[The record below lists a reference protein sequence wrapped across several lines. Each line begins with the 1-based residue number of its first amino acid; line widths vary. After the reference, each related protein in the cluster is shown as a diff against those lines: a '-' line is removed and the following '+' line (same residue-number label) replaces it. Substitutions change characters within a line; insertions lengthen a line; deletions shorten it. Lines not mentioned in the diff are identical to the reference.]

1 MSQLEFYTGLSAVWI
16 AIAWVPYVLDRI
28 MVRGLAGSMANPS
41 LDLAPQSD
49 WAVRAKAAHV
59 VAIQAFSAFAPLA
72 ILAMIRIPE
81 DGYPNILAITF
92 FIGIF
97 AHYVIYAIG
106 ITVLRTLSFSLA
118 ALSTSALGLRVLG
131 FI

>member
-1 MSQLEFYTGLSAVWI
+1 MSQLEFYTGLSAIWI

-41 LDLAPQSD
+41 PDLAPQSD

-118 ALSTSALGLRVLG
+118 ALSTLALGLRVLG

>member
-41 LDLAPQSD
+41 PDLAPQSD

>member
-28 MVRGLAGSMANPS
+28 MVRGLVGSMANPS
-41 LDLAPQSD
+41 SDLVPQSD

-81 DGYPNILAITF
+81 DGYPNILAMTF

-97 AHYVIYAIG
+97 AHYVIYVIG
-106 ITVLRTLSFSLA
+106 ITMLRTLSFSLA
-118 ALSTSALGLRVLG
+118 ALSTLALGLRVLG

>member
-16 AIAWVPYVLDRI
+16 ALAWVPYLLDRI
-28 MVRGLAGSMANPS
+28 MVRGLVGAMANPS
-41 LDLAPQSD
+41 PDLTPQSD

-81 DGYPNILAITF
+81 DGYPNILAMTF

-118 ALSTSALGLRVLG
+118 ALSTLALGMRVLG

>member
-1 MSQLEFYTGLSAVWI
+1 MSQLEFYTGLSAIWI
-16 AIAWVPYVLDRI
+16 AIAWVPYLLDRI
-28 MVRGLAGSMANPS
+28 MVRGLVGAMANPS
-41 LDLAPQSD
+41 PNLAPQSD

-81 DGYPNILAITF
+81 DGYPNILAMTF

-118 ALSTSALGLRVLG
+118 ALSTLALGLRVLG

>member
-16 AIAWVPYVLDRI
+16 AIAWVPYLLDRI
-28 MVRGLAGSMANPS
+28 MVRGLVGAMANPTP
-41 LDLAPQSD
+41 DLTPQSD

-59 VAIQAFSAFAPLA
+59 VAIQAFAAFAPLA

-81 DGYPNILAITF
+81 DGYPNILAMTF

-106 ITVLRTLSFSLA
+106 IPVLRTLSFSLA
-118 ALSTSALGLRVLG
+118 ALSTLALGLRVLG

>member
-16 AIAWVPYVLDRI
+16 AIAWVPYLLDRI
-28 MVRGLAGSMANPS
+28 MVRGLVGAMANPS
-41 LDLAPQSD
+41 PNLAPQSD

-81 DGYPNILAITF
+81 DGYPNILAMTF

-118 ALSTSALGLRVLG
+118 ALSTLALGLRVLG

>member
-59 VAIQAFSAFAPLA
+59 VAIQSFSAFAPLA

-118 ALSTSALGLRVLG
+118 ALSTLALGLRVLG

>member
-16 AIAWVPYVLDRI
+16 AIAWVPYLLDRI
-28 MVRGLAGSMANPS
+28 MVRGLVGAMANPS
-41 LDLAPQSD
+41 PDLAPQSN

-81 DGYPNILAITF
+81 DGYPNILAMTF

-118 ALSTSALGLRVLG
+118 ALSTLALGLRVLG

>member
-16 AIAWVPYVLDRI
+16 AIAWVPYLLDRI
-28 MVRGLAGSMANPS
+28 MVRGLVGAMANPS
-41 LDLAPQSD
+41 PDLAPQSD

-81 DGYPNILAITF
+81 DGYPNTLAMTF
-92 FIGIF
+92 FISIF

-106 ITVLRTLSFSLA
+106 FTVLRTLSFSLA
-118 ALSTSALGLRVLG
+118 ALSTLALGLRVLG

>member
-81 DGYPNILAITF
+81 DGYPNILAMTF

-97 AHYVIYAIG
+97 AHYVIYVIG

-118 ALSTSALGLRVLG
+118 ALSTLALGLRVLG

>member
-16 AIAWVPYVLDRI
+16 AIAWVPYLLDRI
-28 MVRGLAGSMANPS
+28 MVRGLVGAMANPS
-41 LDLAPQSD
+41 PDLAPQSD

-72 ILAMIRIPE
+72 ILAMMRIPE
-81 DGYPNILAITF
+81 DGYPNILAMTF

-118 ALSTSALGLRVLG
+118 ALSTLALGLRVLG

>member
-16 AIAWVPYVLDRI
+16 AIAWVPYLLDRI
-28 MVRGLAGSMANPS
+28 MVRGLVGAMANPS
-41 LDLAPQSD
+41 PDLAPQSD

-81 DGYPNILAITF
+81 DGYPNILAMTF

-97 AHYVIYAIG
+97 AHYFIYAIG

-118 ALSTSALGLRVLG
+118 ALSTLALGLRVLG

>member
-1 MSQLEFYTGLSAVWI
+1 MSQLEFYTGLSAIWI
-16 AIAWVPYVLDRI
+16 AIAWVPYLLDRI
-28 MVRGLAGSMANPS
+28 MVRGLVGAMANPS
-41 LDLAPQSD
+41 PDLTPQSD

-81 DGYPNILAITF
+81 DGYPNILAMTF

-118 ALSTSALGLRVLG
+118 ALSTLALGLRVLG

>member
-41 LDLAPQSD
+41 LDLGPQSD

-97 AHYVIYAIG
+97 AHYVIYVIG

-118 ALSTSALGLRVLG
+118 ALSTLALGLRVLG

>member
-16 AIAWVPYVLDRI
+16 AIAWVPYLLDRI
-28 MVRGLAGSMANPS
+28 MVRGLVGAMANPS
-41 LDLAPQSD
+41 PDLTPQSD

-81 DGYPNILAITF
+81 DGYPNILAMTF

-106 ITVLRTLSFSLA
+106 ITVRRALSFSLA
-118 ALSTSALGLRVLG
+118 ALSTLALGLRVLG

>member
-16 AIAWVPYVLDRI
+16 AIAWVPYLLDRI
-28 MVRGLAGSMANPS
+28 MVRGLVGAMANPS
-41 LDLAPQSD
+41 PDLAQQSD

-81 DGYPNILAITF
+81 DGYPNILAMTF

-118 ALSTSALGLRVLG
+118 ALSTLALGLRVLG

>member
-1 MSQLEFYTGLSAVWI
+1 MSQLEFYTGLSAIWI
-16 AIAWVPYVLDRI
+16 AIAWVPYLLDRI
-28 MVRGLAGSMANPS
+28 MVRGLVGAMANPS
-41 LDLAPQSD
+41 PNLAPQSD

-81 DGYPNILAITF
+81 DGYPNILAMTF

-97 AHYVIYAIG
+97 AHYIIYAIG

-118 ALSTSALGLRVLG
+118 ALSTLALGLRVLG
-131 FI
+131 LI

>member
-1 MSQLEFYTGLSAVWI
+1 MSQLEFYTGLSAIWI
-16 AIAWVPYVLDRI
+16 AIAWVPYLLDRI
-28 MVRGLAGSMANPS
+28 MVRGLVGAMANPS
-41 LDLAPQSD
+41 PDLAPQSD

-81 DGYPNILAITF
+81 DGYPNILAMTF
-92 FIGIF
+92 LIGIF

-118 ALSTSALGLRVLG
+118 ALSTLALGLRVLG
-131 FI
+131 LI

>member
-28 MVRGLAGSMANPS
+28 MVRGLVGSMANPS
-41 LDLAPQSD
+41 PDLVPQSD

-81 DGYPNILAITF
+81 DGYPNILAMTF

-97 AHYVIYAIG
+97 AHYVIYVIG

-118 ALSTSALGLRVLG
+118 ALSTLALGLRVLG

>member
-1 MSQLEFYTGLSAVWI
+1 MSQLDFYTGLSAVWI
-16 AIAWVPYVLDRI
+16 AIAWVPYLLDRI
-28 MVRGLAGSMANPS
+28 MVRGLVGAMANPS
-41 LDLAPQSD
+41 PDLAPQSD

-81 DGYPNILAITF
+81 DGYPNILAMTF

-118 ALSTSALGLRVLG
+118 ALSTLALGLRVLG

>member
-1 MSQLEFYTGLSAVWI
+1 MLQLEFYTGLSAVWI
-16 AIAWVPYVLDRI
+16 AIAWVPYLLDRI
-28 MVRGLAGSMANPS
+28 MVRGLVGAMANPS
-41 LDLAPQSD
+41 LDLAPQSG

-72 ILAMIRIPE
+72 ILAMLRIPE
-81 DGYPNILAITF
+81 DGYPNILAMTF

-118 ALSTSALGLRVLG
+118 ALSTLALGLRVLG

>member
-16 AIAWVPYVLDRI
+16 AIAWVPYLLDRI
-28 MVRGLAGSMANPS
+28 MVRGLVGAMANPS
-41 LDLAPQSD
+41 PDLAQQSD

-81 DGYPNILAITF
+81 DGYPNILAMTF

-97 AHYVIYAIG
+97 AHYVIYVIG

-118 ALSTSALGLRVLG
+118 ALSTLALGLRVLG

>member
-28 MVRGLAGSMANPS
+28 LVRGIGGAMANPS
-41 LDLAPQSD
+41 PDLAPQSD
-49 WAVRAKAAHV
+49 WAIRARSAHV

-72 ILAMIRIPE
+72 ILAIIRIPE
-81 DGYPNILAITF
+81 DSYPNILAMTF

-97 AHYVIYAIG
+97 AHYVIYALG
-106 ITVLRTLSFSLA
+106 IPVLRTLCFSLA
-118 ALSTSALGLRVLG
+118 ALSTLALGLRVLD

>member
-16 AIAWVPYVLDRI
+16 AIAWVPYLLDRI
-28 MVRGLAGSMANPS
+28 MVRGLVGAMANPS
-41 LDLAPQSD
+41 PDLAQQSD

-81 DGYPNILAITF
+81 DGYPNILAMTF

-106 ITVLRTLSFSLA
+106 VTVLRTLSFSLA
-118 ALSTSALGLRVLG
+118 ALSTLALGLRVLG

>member
-16 AIAWVPYVLDRI
+16 AIAWVPYLLDRI
-28 MVRGLAGSMANPS
+28 MVRGLVGAMANPS
-41 LDLAPQSD
+41 PDLTPQSD

-81 DGYPNILAITF
+81 DSYPNILAMTF

-118 ALSTSALGLRVLG
+118 ALSTLALGLRVLG

>member
-16 AIAWVPYVLDRI
+16 AIAWVPYLLDRI
-28 MVRGLAGSMANPS
+28 MVRGLVGAMANPS
-41 LDLAPQSD
+41 PDLAPQSD

-59 VAIQAFSAFAPLA
+59 VAIQAFGAFAPLA

-81 DGYPNILAITF
+81 DGYPNILAMTF

-106 ITVLRTLSFSLA
+106 IPVLRTLSFSLA
-118 ALSTSALGLRVLG
+118 ALSTLALGLRVLG

>member
-16 AIAWVPYVLDRI
+16 AIAWVPYLLDRI
-28 MVRGLAGSMANPS
+28 MVRGLVGAMANPS
-41 LDLAPQSD
+41 PDLAPQSD

-81 DGYPNILAITF
+81 DGYPNILALTF

-97 AHYVIYAIG
+97 AHYFIYAIG

-118 ALSTSALGLRVLG
+118 ALSTLALGLRVLG

>member
-16 AIAWVPYVLDRI
+16 AIAWVPYLLDRI
-28 MVRGLAGSMANPS
+28 MVRGLVGAMANPS
-41 LDLAPQSD
+41 PDLAPQSD

-72 ILAMIRIPE
+72 ILAMIRIPQ
-81 DGYPNILAITF
+81 DGYPNILAMTF

-118 ALSTSALGLRVLG
+118 ALSTLALGLRVLG

>member
-16 AIAWVPYVLDRI
+16 AIAWVPYLLDRI
-28 MVRGLAGSMANPS
+28 MVRGLVGAMANPS
-41 LDLAPQSD
+41 PDLTPQSD

-59 VAIQAFSAFAPLA
+59 VAIQAFAAFAPLA

-81 DGYPNILAITF
+81 DGYPNILAMTF

-106 ITVLRTLSFSLA
+106 VPVLRTLSFSLA
-118 ALSTSALGLRVLG
+118 ALSTLALGLRVLG

>member
-1 MSQLEFYTGLSAVWI
+1 MSQLEFYTCLSAVWI
-16 AIAWVPYVLDRI
+16 AIAWVPYLLDRI
-28 MVRGLAGSMANPS
+28 MVRGLVGAMANPS
-41 LDLAPQSD
+41 PDLAPQSD

-81 DGYPNILAITF
+81 DGYPNILALTF

-106 ITVLRTLSFSLA
+106 FTVLRTLSFSLA
-118 ALSTSALGLRVLG
+118 ALSTLALGLRVLG

>member
-1 MSQLEFYTGLSAVWI
+1 MSQLEFYTGLSAIWI

-118 ALSTSALGLRVLG
+118 ALSTLALGLRVLG

>member
-16 AIAWVPYVLDRI
+16 AIAWVPYLLDRI
-28 MVRGLAGSMANPS
+28 MVRGLVGAMANPS
-41 LDLAPQSD
+41 PDLTPQSD

-81 DGYPNILAITF
+81 DGYPNILAMTF

-118 ALSTSALGLRVLG
+118 ALSTLALGLRVLG
-131 FI
+131 LI

>member
-1 MSQLEFYTGLSAVWI
+1 MSQLEFYTCLSAVWI
-16 AIAWVPYVLDRI
+16 AIAWVPYLLDRI
-28 MVRGLAGSMANPS
+28 MVRGLVGAMANPS
-41 LDLAPQSD
+41 PDLAPQSD

-81 DGYPNILAITF
+81 DGYPNILAMTF

-97 AHYVIYAIG
+97 AHYVIYVIG

-118 ALSTSALGLRVLG
+118 AMSTLALGLRVLG

>member
-1 MSQLEFYTGLSAVWI
+1 MSQLDFYTCLSAVWI
-16 AIAWVPYVLDRI
+16 AIAWVPYLLNRI
-28 MVRGLAGSMANPS
+28 MVRGLVGAMANPS
-41 LDLAPQSD
+41 PDLAPQSD

-81 DGYPNILAITF
+81 DGYPNILAMTF

-118 ALSTSALGLRVLG
+118 ALSTLALGLRVLG
-131 FI
+131 LI

>member
-16 AIAWVPYVLDRI
+16 AIAWVPYLLDRI
-28 MVRGLAGSMANPS
+28 MVRGLVGAMANPS
-41 LDLAPQSD
+41 PNLTPQSD

-81 DGYPNILAITF
+81 DGYPNILAMTF

-106 ITVLRTLSFSLA
+106 IPVLRTLSFSLA
-118 ALSTSALGLRVLG
+118 ALSTLALGLRVLG

>member
-1 MSQLEFYTGLSAVWI
+1 MSQLEFYTCLSAVWI
-16 AIAWVPYVLDRI
+16 AIAWVPYLLDRI
-28 MVRGLAGSMANPS
+28 MVRGLVGAMANPS
-41 LDLAPQSD
+41 PDLAPQSD

-81 DGYPNILAITF
+81 DGYPNILAMTF

-97 AHYVIYAIG
+97 AHYVIYVIG
-106 ITVLRTLSFSLA
+106 ITVLRTLIFSLA
-118 ALSTSALGLRVLG
+118 ALSTLALGLRVLG

>member
-16 AIAWVPYVLDRI
+16 AIAWVPYLLDRI
-28 MVRGLAGSMANPS
+28 MVRGLVGAMANPS
-41 LDLAPQSD
+41 PDLTPQSD

-81 DGYPNILAITF
+81 DGYPNILALTF

-106 ITVLRTLSFSLA
+106 LTVLRTLSFSLA
-118 ALSTSALGLRVLG
+118 ALSTLALGLRVLG